1 MTSSSIVVTVAVL
14 VAALN
19 AFVGEPF
26 RITTK
31 RTDDRVELKAQ
42 DGKVLLVI
50 RSPTG
55 ISHATIERSAEQWPS
70 KVVIQL
76 RLNGLENFKL
86 SSDKTKLE
94 ASVSSHNG
102 SIRLWMDGQEDSPLD
117 SKSPYWMNIRTLDS
131 NEKTTKTIPLKDG
144 CFELEL
150 PKKFFESNPK
160 SFKIEWID
168 FYRN

>member
-1 MTSSSIVVTVAVL
+1 MTSSSIAVSIAVL
-14 VAALN
+14 VATLSV
-19 AFVGEPF
+19 FVGEPF
-26 RITTK
+26 MITTK
-31 RTDDRVELKAQ
+31 RTDDRVEVKVQ
-42 DGKVLLVI
+42 DGKAIFFI

-55 ISHATIERSAEQWPS
+55 ISYATIERTAEKWPD

-76 RLNGLENFKL
+76 RLNGLEDFRL
-86 SSDKTKLE
+86 SSGKMKLE

-102 SIRLWMDGQEDSPLD
+102 SVRLWMDGQEDSPLD
-117 SKSPYWMNIRTLDS
+117 SKSPYWMNIRILGS

>member
-1 MTSSSIVVTVAVL
+1 MTPSSIAVPIAVL
-14 VAALN
+14 VATLN
-19 AFVGEPF
+19 LFVDEPF

-31 RTDDRVELKAQ
+31 HTDDRVEVKPQ
-42 DGKVLLVI
+42 DGKAVFVV

-55 ISHATIERSAEQWPS
+55 VSHATIERTAEKWPN
-70 KVVIQL
+70 KLVIQL
-76 RLNGLENFKL
+76 RLNGLENFRL
-86 SSDKTKLE
+86 SSDKMKLE

-102 SIRLWMDGQEDSPLD
+102 SLRLWMDGQEDSPLD
-117 SKSPYWMNIRTLDS
+117 SKSPYWMNMRILGSDGKPTQA
-131 NEKTTKTIPLKDG
+131 IPLKDG